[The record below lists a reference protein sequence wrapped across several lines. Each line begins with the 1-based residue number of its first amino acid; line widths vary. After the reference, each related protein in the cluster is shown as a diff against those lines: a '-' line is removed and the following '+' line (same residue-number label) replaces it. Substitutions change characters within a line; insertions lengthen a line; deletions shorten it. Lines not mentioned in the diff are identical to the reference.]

1 MFRNFEDF
9 DDFLIISREI
19 DEDTMLLVNLTRRDG
34 VSYTPAMERIPEY
47 LQKYFRENSFMLI
60 YANRSGNSENE
71 QNLYQDASLQENII
85 NLKEKAETIFR
96 RKD

>member
-1 MFRNFEDF
+1 
-9 DDFLIISREI
+9 
-19 DEDTMLLVNLTRRDG
+19 
-34 VSYTPAMERIPEY
+34 
-47 LQKYFRENSFMLI
+47 MLI